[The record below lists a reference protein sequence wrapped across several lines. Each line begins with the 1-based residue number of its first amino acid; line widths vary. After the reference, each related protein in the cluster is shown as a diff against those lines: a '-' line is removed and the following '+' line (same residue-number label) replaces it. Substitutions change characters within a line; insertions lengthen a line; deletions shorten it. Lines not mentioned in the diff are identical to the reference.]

1 MISRPSDRLPKPN
14 GPSTSGQFSV
24 QSITRLTSERMTLK
38 EFLAKLAATPRD
50 WRLDDGLFIRRGN
63 PSQDPISHFGIRGYR
78 RTELWRYAAMR
89 LGLLADPANRIMES
103 ADGKNDA
110 LRKKLLKACG
120 VKPGARQA
128 AYPWEARV
136 DTPLEQA
143 SRIVEFR
150 YVSQRSTACT
160 KRPWFLANGR
170 DRRP

>member
-1 MISRPSDRLPKPN
+1 
-14 GPSTSGQFSV
+14 
-24 QSITRLTSERMTLK
+24 MTLK

-50 WRLDDGLFIRRGN
+50 WRLDDGVFIRRGN
-63 PSQDPISHFGIRGYR
+63 PGQDPISHFGIRGYR

-89 LGLLADPANRIMES
+89 LGLPGDLANRIVDS

-120 VKPGARQA
+120 VKPAARQA
-128 AYPWEARV
+128 AFPWEACV

-150 YVSQRSTACT
+150 YVSRRSTACT
-160 KRPWFLANGR
+160 KQPQFLASGR
-170 DRRP
+170 GRRP

>member
-1 MISRPSDRLPKPN
+1 MISRPSDQFPKPN
-14 GPSTSGQFSV
+14 GLSTSVQFSV
-24 QSITRLTSERMTLK
+24 QSVTCLTSKRMTLT

-50 WRLDDGLFIRRGN
+50 WRLDDGVFIRRGN
-63 PSQDPISHFGIRGYR
+63 KYSPENPISHFGIRGFR

-89 LGLLADPANRIMES
+89 LALPAGLANRIVDS
-103 ADGKNDA
+103 AEGKNDA

-120 VKPGARQA
+120 VKPAARQA

-150 YVSQRSTACT
+150 YVSRRSTART
-160 KRPWFLANGR
+160 KRP
-170 DRRP
+170 